1 MTDHD
6 HRRCAACSGAGVI
19 GLLTCPRC
27 DGTGYARRIVTRSI
41 SIAPLDATPAVNGHK
56 PDPTEN

>member
-6 HRRCAACSGAGVI
+6 HRRCTACFGAGVV

-27 DGTGYARRIVTRSI
+27 DGSGIARRIVTRSI
-41 SIAPLDATPAVNGHK
+41 SIAPIDAPPTVNGHK
-56 PDPTEN
+56 PDQTEH